1 MIIKDA
7 AFVGSFVKMEQYP
20 VPDMPE
26 IAMAGRSNVGKS
38 SLINTMLNRKKL
50 AKTSSTPGK
59 TRTINF
65 YKINQTFYLVDL
77 PGYGYA
83 KVSKKERE
91 SWGGMIGTYLSRRSS
106 LQEVVLLVDCRHDP
120 SGEDKQMY
128 EWIQQ
133 HGFGGVVIATKA
145 DKLSRSKLSQ
155 QLRRIR
161 SQLGMPKEAV
171 ILPVSSLKKEGSEAV
186 WEALADKLKPL
197 TDLPQE
203 LEQAL
208 EVREPIE

>member
-7 AFVGSFVKMEQYP
+7 TFIGSFVKLEQYP

-38 SLINTMLNRKKL
+38 SLINTLLNRKKL

-65 YKINQTFYLVDL
+65 YKINQEFYLVDL

-91 SWGGMIGTYLSRRSS
+91 SWGGMIGKYLSNRPS
-106 LQEVVLLVDCRHDP
+106 LREVVLLVDCRHDP
-120 SGEDKQMY
+120 SGDDKQMY

-133 HGFGGVVIATKA
+133 HGFGSIVIATKA
-145 DKLSRSKLSQ
+145 DKLSRSKLMQ
-155 QLRRIR
+155 QLKRIR
-161 SQLGMPKEAV
+161 NQLGMKKEAV
-171 ILPVSSLKKEGSEAV
+171 ILPVSALKKEGVEPA
-186 WEALADKLKPL
+186 WEALEKHLGPIEL
-197 TDLPQE
+197 DLPPLPDGE
-203 LEQAL
+203 
-208 EVREPIE
+208 EVE

>member
-1 MIIKDA
+1 MIIKEA
-7 AFVGSFVKMEQYP
+7 TFIGSFVKPEQYP
-20 VPDMPE
+20 VPDLPE

-38 SLINTMLNRKKL
+38 SLINTLLNRKKL

-65 YKINQTFYLVDL
+65 YRINQAFYLVDL

-91 SWGGMIGTYLSRRSS
+91 TWGGMIGNYLSRRTS
-106 LQEVVLLVDCRHDP
+106 LREVVLLVDCRHDP
-120 SGEDKQMY
+120 SGEDKHMY

-133 HGFGGVVIATKA
+133 HGFGAVVIATKA
-145 DKLSRSKLSQ
+145 DKLSRSKLTQ

-161 SQLGMPKEAV
+161 NQLGMKKEAV
-171 ILPVSSLKKEGSEAV
+171 ILPVSSLKKDGVEAA
-186 WEALADKLKPL
+186 WEALAPHLVPREIDPSFLLKN
-197 TDLPQE
+197 E
-203 LEQAL
+203 
-208 EVREPIE
+208 

>member
-7 AFVGSFVKMEQYP
+7 VFMGSFVKNEQYP
-20 VPDMPE
+20 VADMPE
-26 IAMAGRSNVGKS
+26 IAVAGRSNVGKS
-38 SLINTMLNRKKL
+38 SLINTLLNRKKL

-65 YKINQTFYLVDL
+65 YKINQQFYLVDL

-83 KVSKKERE
+83 KVSKRERE
-91 SWGGMIGTYLSRRSS
+91 SWGGMIGNYLSQRSS

-128 EWIQQ
+128 EWIQK
-133 HGFGGVVIATKA
+133 HGFGSVVIATKA
-145 DKLSRSKLSQ
+145 DKLSRSKLTQ

-161 SQLGMPKEAV
+161 NLLGMPQEAL
-171 ILPVSSLKKEGSEAV
+171 ILPVSSLKKEGVEPA
-186 WEALADKLKPL
+186 WEALAAYVTP
-197 TDLPQE
+197 
-203 LEQAL
+203 L
-208 EVREPIE
+208 EVALPPLPDEEEDTP

>member
-7 AFVGSFVKMEQYP
+7 SFVGSYVKPEQYP
-20 VPDMPE
+20 VPEMPE
-26 IAMAGRSNVGKS
+26 IAMCGRSNVGKS
-38 SLINTMLNRKKL
+38 SLINTLLRRKKL
-50 AKTSSTPGK
+50 AKISSTPGK

-65 YKINQTFYLVDL
+65 YLINQTFYLVDL

-91 SWGGMIGTYLSRRSS
+91 SWGGMIGNYLSRRTS
-106 LQEVVLLVDCRHDP
+106 LREVVLLVDCRHDP

-133 HGFGGVVIATKA
+133 HGFGSVVIATKA

-155 QLRRIR
+155 QLHRIKK
-161 SQLGMPKEAV
+161 QLGMKKEAV
-171 ILPVSSLKKEGSEAV
+171 ILPVSSLKKEGVEAS
-186 WEALADKLKPL
+186 WEVLEQHLKPIEME
-197 TDLPQE
+197 LPPHPDNE
-203 LEQAL
+203 
-208 EVREPIE
+208 

>member
-1 MIIKDA
+1 MIIKEA

-91 SWGGMIGTYLSRRSS
+91 SWGGMIGNYLSRRTS

-145 DKLSRSKLSQ
+145 DKLSRSKLTQ

-161 SQLGMPKEAV
+161 NQLGMPKEAV

-197 TDLPQE
+197 TDLPDE
-203 LEQAL
+203 MDRDLET
-208 EVREPIE
+208 IEQDR